1 MIFSMRIAVVLCAMA
16 LVPSDI
22 VAVAA
27 QESDH
32 AFESISIRRNTTG
45 GPILATMQGAT
56 YRATNMPIHRLILN
70 AYEVREDELVGGP
83 GWLKSD
89 GFDVIAKAPVELTS
103 ASTRSML
110 RTLLKQRLGLALR
123 SIQREADV
131 YALKLAR
138 PDSRLGPDLYSV
150 GDDCV
155 DLDRLERI
163 LPSRAR
169 RPSNGAGP
177 SFGAQCQ
184 TIDGVA
190 RAFERV
196 LKTRVIN
203 ETGLE
208 GRWDFVVSYNSLQ
221 VAGGDT
227 LPAGTRRNVLTEIQ
241 ERPDLFTAVRE
252 QLGLELERRRAPID
266 VWMVESVHPPM
277 EN

>member
-1 MIFSMRIAVVLCAMA
+1 MIFSMRIAAVLCAMA
-16 LVPSDI
+16 SVPSDI
-22 VAVAA
+22 VAVEA
-27 QESDH
+27 QESDL
-32 AFESISIRRNTTG
+32 AFESVSIRRHERG
-45 GPILATMQGAT
+45 GPILASMRGDT
-56 YRATNMPIHRLILN
+56 YRGTNMPVHRLILN
-70 AYEVREDELVGGP
+70 AYEIREDELIGGP
-83 GWLKSD
+83 GWLQSD
-89 GFDVIAKAPVELTS
+89 GFDVIAKASTELTS

-110 RTLLKQRLGLALR
+110 RTLLKQRFGLALR
-123 SIQREADV
+123 PMQREADV

-138 PDSRLGPDLYSV
+138 ADGRLGPDLYSV
-150 GDDCV
+150 ADDCV

-177 SFGAQCQ
+177 SFGGQCQ

-208 GRWDFVVSYNSLQ
+208 SRWDFVVSYNSLQ
-221 VAGGDT
+221 VAGGDA
-227 LPAGTRRNVLTEIQ
+227 LPAGTRRDVLTEIQ

-252 QLGLELERRRAPID
+252 QLGLELERRRGPID
-266 VWMVESVHPPM
+266 VWMVESVHPPT